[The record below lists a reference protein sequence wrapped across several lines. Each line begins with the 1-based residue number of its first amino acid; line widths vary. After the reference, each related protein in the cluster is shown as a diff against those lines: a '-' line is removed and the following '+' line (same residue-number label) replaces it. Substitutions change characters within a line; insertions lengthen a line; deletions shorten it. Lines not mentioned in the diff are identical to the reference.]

1 MMLGEKLYDICQ
13 PLFRSVSRVWCF
25 EMLLWSWY
33 IHATQNKNYQDH
45 LMASKQQL
53 RRCCA
58 ATSKLRIWVP
68 LGQWVFCQ
76 LRRPRLMGC
85 LGDAWDAHG
94 MRPKFFSSQF
104 HFAPPPS
111 ELGLS
116 WIPSLQ
122 WSPAAVWRKDALS
135 HHLESLVHTFSGPF
149 SPAAHLAAFMCSL
162 WTSMGEQLADHAQSQ
177 PETRHGSPSARTEI
191 DARAIWVQQ
200 IRFELL
206 RHIGTRQ
213 IVLRFCQG
221 ELVTKCHWGLFS

>member
-104 HFAPPPS
+104 HFCA
-111 ELGLS
+111 
-116 WIPSLQ
+116 PSLRT
-122 WSPAAVWRKDALS
+122 WIILDSKPAMK
-135 HHLESLVHTFSGPF
+135 
-149 SPAAHLAAFMCSL
+149 
-162 WTSMGEQLADHAQSQ
+162 
-177 PETRHGSPSARTEI
+177 PSSRVTQRRTEPSPGI
-191 DARAIWVQQ
+191 TCSYFFGTLLTRSTPGRLHVQSMN
-200 IRFELL
+200 IYGWT
-206 RHIGTRQ
+206 IGWSRS
-213 IVLRFCQG
+213 
-221 ELVTKCHWGLFS
+221 VTAWN

>member
-94 MRPKFFSSQF
+94 MRPLPPNLDYLGFQACNEAQQPCDAKTHWAITWNHLFILFRDPSHPQ
-104 HFAPPPS
+104 HTWPPS
-111 ELGLS
+111 C
-116 WIPSLQ
+116 
-122 WSPAAVWRKDALS
+122 AVYE
-135 HHLESLVHTFSGPF
+135 HLWVNNWLITFS
-149 SPAAHLAAFMCSL
+149 HSL
-162 WTSMGEQLADHAQSQ
+162 KRIEK
-177 PETRHGSPSARTEI
+177 
-191 DARAIWVQQ
+191 Q
-200 IRFELL
+200 IRLL
-206 RHIGTRQ
+206 S
-213 IVLRFCQG
+213 F
-221 ELVTKCHWGLFS
+221 

>member
-1 MMLGEKLYDICQ
+1 MPHKTRTIKTTSWL
-13 PLFRSVSRVWCF
+13 RSNSSDAVALRPQSSEFGFHW
-25 EMLLWSWY
+25 
-33 IHATQNKNYQDH
+33 
-45 LMASKQQL
+45 ASG
-53 RRCCA
+53 C
-58 ATSKLRIWVP
+58 S
-68 LGQWVFCQ
+68 GQ

-85 LGDAWDAHG
+85 LGDALDAHG

-104 HFAPPPS
+104 HSPPPS

-149 SPAAHLAAFMCSL
+149 SPAAHLAAFMCSV

-191 DARAIWVQQ
+191 EARAIWVQQ

-221 ELVTKCHWGLFS
+221 ELVTKTEVCAPSDGCQVWMAKELAVHATNSM